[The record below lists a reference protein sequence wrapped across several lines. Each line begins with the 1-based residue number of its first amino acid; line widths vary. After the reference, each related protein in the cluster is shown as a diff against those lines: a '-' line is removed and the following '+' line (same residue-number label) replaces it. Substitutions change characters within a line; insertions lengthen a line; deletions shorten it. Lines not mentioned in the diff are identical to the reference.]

1 MPGSP
6 RTNLLRIAC
15 ASAIVAGLGGCGGG
29 GGGGQVAVIPPPP
42 PSPTPTP
49 TPTPTAFS
57 IFAPANAS
65 VGSTAGAPV
74 FAGQGGPNFTTGPSA
89 GTKFPLLQTTMV
101 YDDKSARP
109 DAQVNASGGSASI
122 QGGALTI
129 DVAAFQNADVKFLS
143 SDYANLD
150 WTRVGYWST
159 GGGWWDADDVVG
171 RSGVF
176 VTGYE
181 TPAAAV
187 PTTGSA
193 TYTGAVQGT
202 VLYPGT
208 SAGTTHC
215 NCVVETLAGNASF
228 TANFGT
234 RNVSGSL
241 TSMTAGGVPW
251 NSVAFNSTITGNS
264 FSGTTSVTTTPAGP
278 ASLAPNATG
287 TVEGRFFG
295 PSAQEAGAVWTLF
308 DGVKA
313 AIGTLTGKGP

>member
-1 MPGSP
+1 M
-6 RTNLLRIAC
+6 
-15 ASAIVAGLGGCGGG
+15 
-29 GGGGQVAVIPPPP
+29 
-42 PSPTPTP
+42 
-49 TPTPTAFS
+49 
-57 IFAPANAS
+57 
-65 VGSTAGAPV
+65 
-74 FAGQGGPNFTTGPSA
+74 
-89 GTKFPLLQTTMV
+89 QTTMV

-193 TYTGAVQGT
+193 TYAGAVQGT